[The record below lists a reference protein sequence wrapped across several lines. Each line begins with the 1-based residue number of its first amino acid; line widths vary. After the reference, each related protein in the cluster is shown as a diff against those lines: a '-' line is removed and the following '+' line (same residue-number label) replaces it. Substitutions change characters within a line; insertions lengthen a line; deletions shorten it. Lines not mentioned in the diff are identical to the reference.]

1 MENIGYF
8 DENFS
13 RFEDWHTWLKFLLKG
28 YTIEFLPETTVQWR
42 IHPNSVSTSA
52 LYRGDKKFFEEN
64 ITVYQ
69 KYILPNK
76 KLLSFLEKNHVQS
89 RIRFYKILSQNGNRS
104 FLLFK
109 ARLNFLLDPIKWI
122 EFPKWI
128 WKQIIKNP
136 KRKIIKIFQ
145 KGENI

>member
-1 MENIGYF
+1 M
-8 DENFS
+8 
-13 RFEDWHTWLKFLLKG
+13 
-28 YTIEFLPETTVQWR
+28 
-42 IHPNSVSTSA
+42 STSA